1 VQCMLTAKWA
11 ILAQLQLLSRR
22 TLVLVRR
29 VVLPLAIGASQTQ
42 QFTHI
47 SNSRGD
53 KAAAVLAAAA
63 LVNILT

>member
-1 VQCMLTAKWA
+1 MFAAKRT

-22 TLVLVRR
+22 ALVLVRR

-53 KAAAVLAAAA
+53 KAAAVFAAAA
-63 LVNILT
+63 LAIILT

>member
-1 VQCMLTAKWA
+1 MLAAKRA

-22 TLVLVRR
+22 TLVLVRG

-42 QFTHI
+42 QITHI

-53 KAAAVLAAAA
+53 KAAAALTAAA
-63 LVNILT
+63 LAIVLT